1 MDRWKELATVFRKI
15 LFKSEIKRKF
25 EKSTEIL
32 QNFAFKNMFEI
43 RAQQMWEQM
52 KAFFKLFNEWYS
64 DF

>member
-1 MDRWKELATVFRKI
+1 MDGWKELATVFRKI

-43 RAQQMWEQM
+43 RAPANVGADES
-52 KAFFKLFNEWYS
+52 LF
-64 DF
+64 